1 MAALDVS
8 KSANDSNGSPL
19 VPDTPIF
26 GPPFGFN
33 GDNLHYLNKGF
44 DCVTTELEAEDGQ
57 TSKFKQLCQ
66 RVSSISQNNINNQRE
81 EKPHKSMLNLHIKED
96 VSKRDR
102 EISKPGLIRNMSRK
116 SSKSQND
123 LTELLQNNQRVTSSL
138 AINDLLDTL
147 TLRDLP
153 DHGLT
158 KFARLKDLERPLSLD
173 TGTKERAPPLPPRK
187 NNYLNRKNDWPNKSM
202 TDLTRHSLGM
212 SKLNNENFKNEETI
226 YHSPG
231 HSHEGKGE
239 EGTMPSHPDGSGRPD
254 LVERK
259 APYERRHS
267 SFTASKGG
275 ILGQLFKL
283 NPVKRA
289 KDKCRSL
296 VVNSATSLNKES
308 DAKANHVVQVRDIGM
323 KNPRHLF
330 SFRAHTDSLEL
341 QRTPVNRGKY

>member
-1 MAALDVS
+1 
-8 KSANDSNGSPL
+8 
-19 VPDTPIF
+19 
-26 GPPFGFN
+26 
-33 GDNLHYLNKGF
+33 
-44 DCVTTELEAEDGQ
+44 
-57 TSKFKQLCQ
+57 
-66 RVSSISQNNINNQRE
+66 
-81 EKPHKSMLNLHIKED
+81 
-96 VSKRDR
+96 
-102 EISKPGLIRNMSRK
+102 
-116 SSKSQND
+116 
-123 LTELLQNNQRVTSSL
+123 
-138 AINDLLDTL
+138 
-147 TLRDLP
+147 
-153 DHGLT
+153 
-158 KFARLKDLERPLSLD
+158 
-173 TGTKERAPPLPPRK
+173 
-187 NNYLNRKNDWPNKSM
+187 
-202 TDLTRHSLGM
+202 
-212 SKLNNENFKNEETI
+212 
-226 YHSPG
+226 
-231 HSHEGKGE
+231 
-239 EGTMPSHPDGSGRPD
+239 MPSHPYGSGSPD